1 MCRAIDLN
9 NDLCLVTDKVGNVLA
24 HGRLAPKAESFEAMS
39 SELLPKKALGGRL
52 LMTQTPGAG
61 SQLFGYV

>member
-1 MCRAIDLN
+1 MCRAVDLN
-9 NDLCLVTDKVGNVLA
+9 NDLCLVTDKVGNAVA
-24 HGRLAPKAESFEAMS
+24 HWRLPVKAQSFEAMS
-39 SELLPKKALGGRL
+39 SELLPKKRLSGRL